1 MFTIGIID
9 DDKSERDDIQVSVM
23 ENFIDSSNI
32 DFKEYLIEGRSKEE
46 LLDEI
51 RIDIIENKINLLIV
65 DFKLDTTAKIIA
77 GGEILD
83 FMHEETPE
91 FPVIIL
97 TNVPDESKT
106 SDSTDPDKVYAK
118 KTFLDPSLPGTRE
131 QVRNMQLN
139 MEKYMKHRQRL
150 EAELAVAINK
160 YQKDKDADNVMGEIV
175 EIENELSK
183 YKQIYQSSIDKDVN
197 VSNLEK
203 AFEILKKL
211 KAMDKN

>member
-9 DDKSERDDIQVSVM
+9 DVPSERDDIQVSVRD
-23 ENFIDSSNI
+23 NFPDPSNI

-51 RIDIIENKINLLIV
+51 RNDIIENTISLLIV
-65 DFKLDTTAKIIA
+65 DFRLDTTEKIID
-77 GGEILD
+77 GWEILD
-83 FMHEETPE
+83 FMHAETPE
-91 FPVIIL
+91 FPVIVL

-118 KTFLDPSLPGTRE
+118 KTFLVPDSLETKE
-131 QVRNMQLN
+131 QVRNMQLH
-139 MEKYMKHRQRL
+139 MKKYMSHRQKL
-150 EAELAVAINK
+150 EARLAVALKK
-160 YQKDKDADNVMGEIV
+160 YQNDTDADNAIGELV
-175 EIENELSK
+175 AIENELSK
-183 YKQIYQSSIDKDVN
+183 YKQIYQSAIDKEVD

>member
-9 DDKSERDDIQVSVM
+9 DVQSERDDIQVSIRD
-23 ENFIDSSNI
+23 NFLDSSNI

-51 RIDIIENKINLLIV
+51 RNDIIENTISLLIV
-65 DFKLDTTAKIIA
+65 DFRLDTTAKIIA
-77 GGEILD
+77 GREILD

-91 FPVIIL
+91 FPVIVL

-118 KTFLDPSLPGTRE
+118 KTFLNPSLPETKE
-131 QVRNMQLN
+131 QVRNMQLH
-139 MEKYMKHRQRL
+139 MEKYMKHRQNL
-150 EAELAVAINK
+150 EAELAVALNK
-160 YQKDKDADNVMGEIV
+160 YQKDKDADNVMGKIV
-175 EIENELSK
+175 TIENKLSK
-183 YKQIYQSSIDKDVN
+183 YKQIYQSAIDKDVN

-203 AFEILKKL
+203 AFEILEKL

>member
-9 DDKSERDDIQVSVM
+9 DVQSERDDIQVSII
-23 ENFIDSSNI
+23 ENFTDRSDI
-32 DFKEYLIEGRSKEE
+32 DFKEYLIEGRNKEE

-51 RIDIIENKINLLIV
+51 RNDIIENKINLLIV

-77 GGEILD
+77 GVEILD

-97 TNVPDESKT
+97 TNAPNESKT
-106 SDSTDPDKVYAK
+106 SESTDPDKVYAK
-118 KTFLDPSLPGTRE
+118 KTFLNPMLPETKE

-139 MEKYMKHRQRL
+139 MEKYMNHRQKL
-150 EAELAVAINK
+150 EAALAVALNK
-160 YQKDKDADNVMGEIV
+160 YQKDKDIDNVIGEIV
-175 EIENELSK
+175 EIENKLSK
-183 YKQIYQSSIDKDVN
+183 FKQIYQSAIDKDVN

-203 AFEILKKL
+203 AFEILEKL